1 MAQATV
7 SGKFV
12 MRMIEIVVK
21 HRERMLKKMDQS
33 ANMVAAALKLTGNV
47 KRAAITYN
55 EIPKIENL

>member
-1 MAQATV
+1 
-7 SGKFV
+7 
-12 MRMIEIVVK
+12 
-21 HRERMLKKMDQS
+21 MLKKMDQS